1 MDALT
6 LSEVAMLSSPLE
18 KALARERSVS
28 DRLSR
33 RSALVFVV
41 ALSLLL
47 WSGIAT
53 IVIRLI

>member
-1 MDALT
+1 LDALT